1 MQPLIQYLADR
12 AGTPPDVT
20 LVIGAGNGAAL
31 SSLRR
36 LQSKRLILVEAHPEQ
51 AEAIARR
58 IDTTRNEEVWQFAA
72 TTSSAAE
79 ATLQVLNNPLYSSL
93 KVPGDLLKHL
103 PNLRVTSEIV
113 VAARAL
119 DEVIEGLHLDDGD
132 NNLLVLDAPGQVLN
146 LITETS
152 PKNLQSFST
161 IIVSCGVEPLYSGDG
176 SREEGVAAL
185 RALGFDVALDDDD
198 AIYPTCAFLLR
209 RDDARVQLQ
218 NLKEEIREL
227 RAAHA
232 SQAEQHKLQVEATLK
247 AHAEALTQARQQA
260 AIELRKPAEDFQAQ
274 LNKLARERDEQAE
287 AAAHYRTAADQAS
300 QAAAEQQKLAEDR
313 QTQIHRLMQERDEQA
328 ESAAQHKTA
337 ADQASQAAA
346 EQQKLAED
354 RQAQIQKLTHERGE
368 QAKSAAQHKTAADQA
383 SQAAAEQQKLA
394 EDRQAQIQKL
404 TQERDEQ
411 QKLATNYQT
420 QSQQM
425 ASERNRAV
433 EELTD
438 RKKELGNLE
447 AQLSKA
453 QDELAKLIKSDVALK
468 QELAETRR
476 TLSLSVRLQT
486 LREEDLKELQG
497 RYAVLLQKQTSQQ
510 QLLAKL
516 SERLAAAAGYFH
528 QLTSSNGETALDH
541 GNASRKED
549 AGESASKGK
558 VAKRIEQDP

>member
-93 KVPGDLLKHL
+93 RIPEDLLKHL
-103 PNLRVTSEIV
+103 PNLRVTSEMV

-119 DEVIEGLHLDDGD
+119 DEVIVGLHLDDGD

-209 RDDARVQLQ
+209 RDAARVQLQ

-354 RQAQIQKLTHERGE
+354 RQAQIQKLT
-368 QAKSAAQHKTAADQA
+368 
-383 SQAAAEQQKLA
+383 
-394 EDRQAQIQKL
+394 
-404 TQERDEQ
+404 QERDEQ
-411 QKLATNYQT
+411 QKLATHYQT
-420 QSQQM
+420 QSQQV